1 MKVDVSGLRQRELH
15 RLLMS
20 AVVPRP
26 IAWVSTVG
34 EDGRFNL
41 APFSAYTTVSIMPAM
56 VGFSVAP
63 TRDGR
68 KKDTL
73 RNIEATRDFVV
84 NVVTEDL
91 AEAMNVT
98 SAPYP
103 REVDEFKEARL
114 TAVPAD
120 LVKAP
125 VAAESPINLECRLT
139 QALEFGGAP
148 RISYFVIGEVLRVH
162 VKDELCVD
170 GEIQMPELK
179 AIGRLGGGIGSDM
192 YCRTSDSFVMGR
204 PT

>member
-1 MKVDVSGLRQRELH
+1 MKTGMSGLRQRDSH
-15 RLLMS
+15 RLLMG

-34 EDGRFNL
+34 EDGVFNL

-56 VGFSVAP
+56 VGFAVAP
-63 TRDGR
+63 TRDGH

-73 RNIEATRDFVV
+73 RNTEATKDFVV
-84 NVVTEDL
+84 NVVTEAL
-91 AEAMNVT
+91 AAAMNVT

-103 REVDEFKEARL
+103 REVDEFREAGM

-125 VAAESPINLECRLT
+125 MAAESPINLECRLT
-139 QALEFGGAP
+139 QMLEFGGAP
-148 RISYFVIGEVLRVH
+148 RISYFVIGEVLRIH
-162 VKDELCVD
+162 VKDDLCVD
-170 GEIQMPELK
+170 GEVQTSELN

-192 YCRTSDSFVMGR
+192 YCRTSDSFAMGR